1 MRLSISIAF
10 LFRCRGSPPAAPRP
24 DAIRCAFARLAINRG
39 GAIRPQVSATLTT
52 VKDGTGLWSDDARRL
67 RYQARIGRWAL
78 GTLCGSSLQAEQ
90 EYTAN
95 HERRAQE
102 VKRRH
107 AFAEPKKRP

>member
-52 VKDGTGLWSDDARRL
+52 VKDGTGLWADDGATAAVSGQDWQMRARHYAGPRCRL
-67 RYQARIGRWAL
+67 SRNIPPTTNA
-78 GTLCGSSLQAEQ
+78 
-90 EYTAN
+90 
-95 HERRAQE
+95 
-102 VKRRH
+102 VPKR
-107 AFAEPKKRP
+107 